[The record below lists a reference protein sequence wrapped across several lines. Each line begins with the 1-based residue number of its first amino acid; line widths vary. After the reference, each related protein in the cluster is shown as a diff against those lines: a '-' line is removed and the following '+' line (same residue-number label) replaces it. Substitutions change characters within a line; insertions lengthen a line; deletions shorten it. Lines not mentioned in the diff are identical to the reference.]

1 MMYRI
6 ASIHPRYLALALTVL
21 WAGTASAAELEV
33 FSVYAAGEE
42 GYHTYRIPAIVET
55 AQKTLLAFC
64 EGRRDGQGDSGQIDT
79 LVKRS
84 KDGGAT
90 WSAFQVV
97 AHAPGYT
104 LGNPA
109 PVVDRNTGTV
119 WLLLTRNR
127 ADQHEGAILAGA
139 AEPRTVWLTHSTD
152 DGSTWAVP
160 SEITATTSAPD
171 WRWYATGPGHGIQLR
186 SGRLLIPCNHSLGKE
201 WDSWHSHVIYSDDA
215 GKTWQ
220 RGGIHDGK
228 TNESTVVE
236 LADGR
241 LYQNMR
247 NYRGTH
253 RRAVAHSADGGLTW
267 STAKDDPALVDP
279 VCQASSVRY
288 SLAAD
293 GEVNRILFSNPG
305 SIRRERMTVRL
316 SLDEGE
322 TWPVDKVVFEG
333 PSAYSDLV
341 VLHDGRIGCLFE
353 QGLEN
358 PYERITFAR
367 FALGW
372 LTAGA
377 EVPASA
383 P

>member
-1 MMYRI
+1 M
-6 ASIHPRYLALALTVL
+6 ALQYVLRGALGLVITAAAL
-21 WAGTASAAELEV
+21 WPAPAVADDLEV

-55 AQKTLLAFC
+55 AKHTLLAFC

-79 LVKRS
+79 LLKRS
-84 KDGGAT
+84 SDGGET

-127 ADQHEGAILAGA
+127 ADQHEAEILNGT
-139 AEPRTVWLTHSTD
+139 AEPRTVWITHSAD
-152 DGSTWAVP
+152 DGVTWAAPV
-160 SEITATTSAPD
+160 EITASTSASD
-171 WRWYATGPGHGIQLR
+171 WRWYATGPGHGIQLQ
-186 SGRLLIPCNHSLGKE
+186 SGRLLIPCNHSKDKT
-201 WDSWHSHVIYSDDA
+201 WDTWHSHVIYSDDA

-220 RGGIHDGK
+220 RGGIHESK

-247 NYRGTH
+247 NYRKTH

-267 STAKDDPALVDP
+267 SAVKDDPALVDP

-288 SLAAD
+288 SLASE
-293 GEVNRILFSNPG
+293 GGVNRILFSNPG
-305 SIRRERMTVRL
+305 STKREKMTIRM

-322 TWPVDKVVFEG
+322 TWPVSRVVFEG

-353 QGLEN
+353 QGLES

-367 FALGW
+367 FPLGW
-372 LTAGA
+372 LTQSG
-377 EVPASA
+377 ETQPAR
-383 P
+383 